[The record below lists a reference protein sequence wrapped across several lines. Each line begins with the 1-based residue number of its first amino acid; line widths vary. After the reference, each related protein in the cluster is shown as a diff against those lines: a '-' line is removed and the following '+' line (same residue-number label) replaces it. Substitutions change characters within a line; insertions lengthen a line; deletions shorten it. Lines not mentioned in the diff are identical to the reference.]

1 MTDLKCLTNILT
13 TSEKENSM
21 NPDDIMI
28 DSFYY
33 SSTSDDTI
41 TIDTASIDTTFD
53 ITEGTTTYSL
63 GDYNDVPTEVEI
75 QQSNGETLKVAATI
89 RQQKYEIEALTD
101 IIKEMVKT
109 KNFDV
114 ELDIEKRVEQK
125 KFLKRLGED

>member
-1 MTDLKCLTNILT
+1 
-13 TSEKENSM
+13 M
-21 NPDDIMI
+21 NPDEDGLEWGNV
-28 DSFYY
+28 FY
-33 SSTSDDTI
+33 SNSDDT
-41 TIDTASIDTTFD
+41 TVIDIADIDTTFD
-53 ITEGTTTYSL
+53 ITSMS
-63 GDYNDVPTEVEI
+63 PTFTLDEPSTEIEI

-89 RQQKYEIEALTD
+89 CQQKYEIEALTD

>member
-1 MTDLKCLTNILT
+1 
-13 TSEKENSM
+13 M
-21 NPDDIMI
+21 NPDDLII
-28 DSFYY
+28 TTNDVDTYY
-33 SSTSDDTI
+33 SIGTSDTYDMDLGNVATSSLKIFDDDT
-41 TIDTASIDTTFD
+41 
-53 ITEGTTTYSL
+53 
-63 GDYNDVPTEVEI
+63 PTEVEI
-75 QQSNGETLKVAATI
+75 QQGNGETLMVGATI

>member
-1 MTDLKCLTNILT
+1 
-13 TSEKENSM
+13 M
-21 NPDDIMI
+21 NPDDLGYI
-28 DSFYY
+28 Y
-33 SSTSDDTI
+33 SSTDDTI
-41 TIDTASIDTTFD
+41 TIDTTSIDTTFD
-53 ITEGTTTYSL
+53 ISNVSTYSIGPL
-63 GDYNDVPTEVEI
+63 EDETPTEIEI
-75 QQSNGETLKVAATI
+75 QQSSGETLKVAATI

>member
-1 MTDLKCLTNILT
+1 
-13 TSEKENSM
+13 M
-21 NPDDIMI
+21 NPDDVGY
-28 DSFYY
+28 YY
-33 SSTSDDTI
+33 SSTDDTL
-41 TIDTASIDTTFD
+41 TIDTTTVIDSTFD
-53 ITEGTTTYSL
+53 ISNANTYSITSL
-63 GDYNDVPTEVEI
+63 ADDTPTEIEI
-75 QQSNGETLKVAATI
+75 QQSGGETLKVAATI

>member
-1 MTDLKCLTNILT
+1 
-13 TSEKENSM
+13 M

-41 TIDTASIDTTFD
+41 TIDTSSMDTTFD
-53 ITEGTTTYSL
+53 ITNIGPTTYSL
-63 GDYNDVPTEVEI
+63 DEPVTELEI
-75 QQSNGETLKVAATI
+75 EQSNGETLKVAATI

>member
-1 MTDLKCLTNILT
+1 
-13 TSEKENSM
+13 M
-21 NPDDIMI
+21 NPDEDGLEWGNV
-28 DSFYY
+28 FY
-33 SSTSDDTI
+33 SSSDDTI
-41 TIDTASIDTTFD
+41 TIDTSSMDTTFD
-53 ITEGTTTYSL
+53 ITNIGPTYSL
-63 GDYNDVPTEVEI
+63 DEPTTEI
-75 QQSNGETLKVAATI
+75 EIEQSNGETLKVAATI

>member
-1 MTDLKCLTNILT
+1 
-13 TSEKENSM
+13 M
-21 NPDDIMI
+21 NPDDLGY
-28 DSFYY
+28 YY
-33 SSTSDDTI
+33 SSTDDTI
-41 TIDTASIDTTFD
+41 TIDTTNIDPTFD
-53 ITEGTTTYSL
+53 IPNVSTYSIGSL
-63 GDYNDVPTEVEI
+63 ADDTPTEIEI
-75 QQSNGETLKVAATI
+75 QQSGGETLKVAATI

>member
-1 MTDLKCLTNILT
+1 
-13 TSEKENSM
+13 M
-21 NPDDIMI
+21 NPDEAGLDWINVP
-28 DSFYY
+28 Y
-33 SSTSDDTI
+33 SSSDDTI
-41 TIDTASIDTTFD
+41 TIDTSSMDITFD
-53 ITEGTTTYSL
+53 ITNIGPTTYSL
-63 GDYNDVPTEVEI
+63 DEPETEIEI

-89 RQQKYEIEALTD
+89 RQQTYEIEALTD

>member
-1 MTDLKCLTNILT
+1 
-13 TSEKENSM
+13 M

-41 TIDTASIDTTFD
+41 TIDTSSMDTTFD
-53 ITEGTTTYSL
+53 ITNIGPTTYSL
-63 GDYNDVPTEVEI
+63 DEPTTEI
-75 QQSNGETLKVAATI
+75 EIEQSNGETLKVAATI

-114 ELDIEKRVEQK
+114 ALDIEKRDEQK

>member
-1 MTDLKCLTNILT
+1 MTDLKCLINILT

-41 TIDTASIDTTFD
+41 TIDTSSIDTTFD
-53 ITEGTTTYSL
+53 ITNIGPTTYSL
-63 GDYNDVPTEVEI
+63 DEPTTEI
-75 QQSNGETLKVAATI
+75 EIEQSNGETLKVAATI
-89 RQQKYEIEALTD
+89 RQQTYEIEALTD

>member
-1 MTDLKCLTNILT
+1 
-13 TSEKENSM
+13 M
-21 NPDDIMI
+21 NPEDLII
-28 DSFYY
+28 TDSNYDTYY
-33 SSTSDDTI
+33 SIGTSDTYDIDLGNI
-41 TIDTASIDTTFD
+41 TISEPE
-53 ITEGTTTYSL
+53 TEI
-63 GDYNDVPTEVEI
+63 EI

>member
-1 MTDLKCLTNILT
+1 
-13 TSEKENSM
+13 M
-21 NPDDIMI
+21 NPEDVIVT
-28 DSFYY
+28 DSHYDTYY
-33 SSTSDDTI
+33 SIGTSDTYDMDLGNI
-41 TIDTASIDTTFD
+41 TISNPEPV
-53 ITEGTTTYSL
+53 TEL
-63 GDYNDVPTEVEI
+63 EI
-75 QQSNGETLKVAATI
+75 EQSNGETLKVAATI